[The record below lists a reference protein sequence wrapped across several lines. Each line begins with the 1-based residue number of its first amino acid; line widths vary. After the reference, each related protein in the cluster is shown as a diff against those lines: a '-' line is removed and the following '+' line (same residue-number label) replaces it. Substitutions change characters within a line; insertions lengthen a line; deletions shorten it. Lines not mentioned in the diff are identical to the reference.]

1 MLKWLFGLIVIIVL
15 IVGGG
20 TAYWRHELNSP
31 IALNSPQIY
40 EVHEGDG
47 IRATLLRLK
56 SEGIIRQQWPLQWL
70 GVVDRRALTGLK
82 AGEFRLTPN
91 MTLLQM
97 LRKLSSNDVVT
108 YTITVPEGR
117 NFAEMREL
125 FAQAPKLKI
134 ETAGL
139 SDQALMAKIGHPD
152 EQPEGRFFPATYRYT
167 KGMTDIQLYRQA
179 YNLMSRTL
187 TEVWNNRDPDLPYDS
202 PYQALIMASLV
213 EEEAARASERAKIAG
228 VFVRRIEK
236 GMRLQTDPSVVY
248 GLHLTSG
255 NQLTRADLLQKT
267 PYNTYRISGL
277 TPTPIALPGYASLE
291 AAVHPE
297 EGDALYF
304 VAKGNGY
311 HQFSATLQEHDA
323 AVKRY
328 ILNEH
333 TPIDQ
338 GLGTEIDDSV
348 VALGSR
354 LVANDGVQEEQS
366 TTENQGN
373 NDHDR
378 NDQDNE
384 NTAADAKVSDES
396 ADNNVPDNTSAGT
409 ATANDATHTDED
421 ESERMLH
428 STLSHAQVGE
438 VNVLFDCDDDGTSLS
453 KSDRQADKHQL
464 SQDALKSSA
473 VCPAMAIFAEQ
484 QKSVAPLD
492 STNGEE
498 GVNDSSNRTQTDQS
512 ASSSGSKGIA
522 NNTPVDI
529 KAAQLA
535 TNSDTKIMAKDDADT
550 DSRNADTKV
559 NASDKNTVANTDNAS
574 GNISHLAIQAA
585 HHVLEKVSGKQIHHQ
600 QHGHK
605 G

>member
-31 IALNSPQIY
+31 IALKSPQIY

-56 SEGIIRQQWPLQWL
+56 SEGVIRQQWPLQL
-70 GVVDRRALTGLK
+70 LEIVNRRALTGLK
-82 AGEFRLTPN
+82 AGEFRLEPN

-125 FAQAPKLKI
+125 FDQAPKLRI

-139 SDQALMAKIGHPD
+139 DDQALMTRIGHPN

-167 KGMTDIQLYRQA
+167 KGTTDIQLYRQA

-187 TEVWNNRDPDLPYDS
+187 NEVWNNRAPDLPYDS

-228 VFVRRIEK
+228 VFVRRLEK

-297 EGDALYF
+297 DGDALYF

-328 ILNEH
+328 ILNAH
-333 TPIDQ
+333 ASVDQ

-348 VALGSR
+348 IALGSH
-354 LVANDGVQEEQS
+354 LLADDGAVQTGQS
-366 TTENQGN
+366 STEDQGN
-373 NDHDR
+373 ND
-378 NDQDNE
+378 QGSK
-384 NTAADAKVSDES
+384 NTSVNAKESDDS
-396 ADNNVPDNTSAGT
+396 ADNKATDKTSAG
-409 ATANDATHTDED
+409 ADADMANND
-421 ESERMLH
+421 LH
-428 STLSHAQVGE
+428 SDKGESQPMSHTTLSAAQIKG
-438 VNVLFDCDDDGTSLS
+438 VNILFQCANGSAES
-453 KSDRQADKHQL
+453 SNSDSHPADKHQA
-464 SQDALKSSA
+464 SPFALQSGA
-473 VCPAMAIFAEQ
+473 VCHAMAVFDEKQNTEA
-484 QKSVAPLD
+484 
-492 STNGEE
+492 
-498 GVNDSSNRTQTDQS
+498 GVGTSNDEKTTDDSSSDLHTEPS
-512 ASSSGSKGIA
+512 VSSSGAEKNAS
-522 NNTPVDI
+522 VDI
-529 KAAQLA
+529 KAAQLVA
-535 TNSDTKIMAKDDADT
+535 GADTTGSAKEDADADSQYVDVKANKDDDNTEAKAAKAT
-550 DSRNADTKV
+550 DDVSR
-559 NASDKNTVANTDNAS
+559 VA
-574 GNISHLAIQAA
+574 ILAA
-585 HHVLEKVSGKQIHHQ
+585 HHVLQKEAGRETHYHR
-600 QHGHK
+600 HGHK
-605 G
+605 E